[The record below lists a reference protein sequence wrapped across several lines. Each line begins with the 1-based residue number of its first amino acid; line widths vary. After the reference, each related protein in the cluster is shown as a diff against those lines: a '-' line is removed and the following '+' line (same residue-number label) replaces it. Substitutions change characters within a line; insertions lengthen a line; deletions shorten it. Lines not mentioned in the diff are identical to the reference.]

1 MNVPVTLGYQKFS
14 LVSSKLKIC
23 VCFKALLSP
32 PSQGPGSSGI
42 PGVGELCSIFFHFPS
57 PPFLVFSCSR
67 LGSRKGDREKTGPS
81 AQGEQKSWRAGG
93 ASPILIN

>member
-81 AQGEQKSWRAGG
+81 AQGGAEVMAGG
-93 ASPILIN
+93 GGGLLQS